1 MVVVFDA
8 GGNEGACRVS
18 YFNRY
23 VGTDGTLVRESFD
36 DCFPDAFNSAC
47 KYAGQQPRSKYTQS

>member
-8 GGNEGACRVS
+8 VGNEGACRLS
-18 YFNRY
+18 YLNRY
-23 VGTDGTLVRESFD
+23 VGTDGTFVRESFE
-36 DCFPDAFNSAC
+36 DCFSAAFNSTC